1 MAEFG
6 ISSLGEAVL
15 VNEQFGQD
23 GIGTVRIT
31 FVIVTVAIGLL
42 NLGYTCF
49 KFRPFRKKNFN
60 VVATFVLY
68 CYLVH
73 VLIHTFHYAD
83 NIYRPVDYHEPKWLY
98 LKYFVSTMEIT
109 FAFNFLHT
117 YFGIKYVDSL
127 LSDNGHSANY
137 LFLTCYVY
145 SAMMTVM
152 HYNIEVPSKYSA
164 LVNFSIAGEG
174 VSVFLLVV
182 VAFAIRQRADNTGAN
197 DSTPYKLLIYAF

>member
-15 VNEQFGQD
+15 VKEHCGQY

-31 FVIVTVAIGLL
+31 FVVVTVAIGLL
-42 NLGYTCF
+42 NLSYTLF

-60 VVATFVLY
+60 VVATIVLY

-98 LKYFVSTMEIT
+98 LKYFVSH
-109 FAFNFLHT
+109 LH
-117 YFGIKYVDSL
+117 
-127 LSDNGHSANY
+127 
-137 LFLTCYVY
+137 
-145 SAMMTVM
+145 
-152 HYNIEVPSKYSA
+152 
-164 LVNFSIAGEG
+164 SIFFTHISGSNMWTA
-174 VSVFLLVV
+174 S
-182 VAFAIRQRADNTGAN
+182 
-197 DSTPYKLLIYAF
+197 